1 MKYNWVQ
8 SSTTEQ
14 HQLRARILH
23 VTYILLFH
31 VGSTLRGSDIR
42 TIIWILLLLLQ
53 SYTHTHTPIVLP
65 QSRCTIE
72 FLDNSYLSE
81 PALELYSRAVPR
93 VRGITPQSVQPQGEI
108 QEEGRTEKKTTKQ
121 VHFSSKSVHLLNFQF
136 EYKTSFL
143 RMLTAI
149 NMCTKMKKTLF
160 ALFSLFFKSVWYFNT
175 HHYYFCV

>member
-1 MKYNWVQ
+1 M
-8 SSTTEQ
+8 
-14 HQLRARILH
+14 
-23 VTYILLFH
+23 
-31 VGSTLRGSDIR
+31 
-42 TIIWILLLLLQ
+42 
-53 SYTHTHTPIVLP
+53 
-65 QSRCTIE
+65 SRCTIE

-160 ALFSLFFKSVWYFNT
+160 ALFSLFFKSV
-175 HHYYFCV
+175 